1 MFASWGTYF
10 KSIHLNNTS
19 GVLNPSGDYTNPATT
34 PIVVLADSQGSGYT
48 PMATQFIDVYSGG
61 APFTLT
67 QELVQR
73 GAEVQEEE
81 IRIAV
86 CGNSISSIMTI
97 VSDLRRALSM
107 QEYTGHQ
114 VLAIR
119 RPNQTAYTEWF
130 VQSAIIQEETTFLG
144 RDVKHTGFP
153 VVYLNIKITR
163 SPYGADS
170 ATTATATVG
179 YDQNILPFVFYG
191 DYAFDIINISD
202 NQNLVGSLMNVDI
215 NWNLTGSTRKFG
227 PSMLATIVDDTV
239 VDQTISVSGTLAA
252 GGSFTFASTYS
263 YQLLDAQHS
272 NAPLIVAILGDPQSN
287 EIEMRATIQGYSTPY
302 VRSVGTNINTSN
314 GINRIFLMPPINVA
328 SLFEGFSDYNTSYSI
343 PITISIRNINRGS
356 TRTYTFNKLWMF
368 RSDNILQ
375 LFPSTIWT
383 SRTEQYIQYRVSSF
397 YDQLDTPAQP
407 LPTPKAMVTIAD
419 AVGYD
424 NRYEYS
430 ESCEMRG
437 AGLRV
442 RQLYGMMKGY
452 IWNFDSIC
460 SYINPTWDYITPPD
474 APGLKLTFRFGALY
488 QTIQG

>member
-19 GVLNPSGDYTNPATT
+19 GVLNPDGDYTNPATT
-34 PIVVLADSQGSGYT
+34 PIVVLTDAQGSGYT

-81 IRIAV
+81 LTIAV
-86 CGNSISSIMTI
+86 CGNSIASIMSI
-97 VSDLRRALSM
+97 VSDIRQALSM

-130 VQSAIIQEETTFLG
+130 VQSAVIQENSTFLG
-144 RDVKHTGFP
+144 RDVRQTGFP
-153 VVYLNIKITR
+153 TVYLNIKLTR

-170 ATTATATVG
+170 ATTATSIIG
-179 YDQNILPFVFYG
+179 YDSNILPFVFYG
-191 DYAFDIINISD
+191 DYAFDIIDISA

-215 NWNLTGSTRKFG
+215 NWNLDGTSRKFG

-239 VDQTISVSGTLAA
+239 VEQTISVSGTLTA
-252 GGSFTFASTYS
+252 GASFTFASTYT
-263 YQLLDAQHS
+263 YQVLDVQHS
-272 NAPLIVAILGDPQSN
+272 NAPLIVSILGNPQDN
-287 EIEMRATIQGYSTPY
+287 EIEMRATLQGYSTPF
-302 VRSVGTNINTSN
+302 VRTVGTNINTSN
-314 GINRIFLMPPINVA
+314 GTNRIFVMPPINVA

-343 PITISIRNINRGS
+343 PITITIRNINRGS
-356 TRTYTFNKLWMF
+356 SKTYSFIKLWMF

-375 LFPSTIWT
+375 LFPSTVWT
-383 SRTEQYIQYRVSSF
+383 ARTEDFVQYRVASF

-407 LPTPKAMVTIAD
+407 LPTPKAMITTAD

-460 SYINPTWDYITPPD
+460 SYIDPTWDYITPPD
-474 APGLKLTFRFGALY
+474 APGIKLTFRFGALY